1 MTAPGS
7 APLGRGTGFERSLL
21 IVVGVLALLLGL
33 GGLAVGSGLL
43 GTFRAQRPV
52 LDPMFA
58 EWARSTPQI
67 WIPVAIAG
75 GLVLFVL
82 GAWWVRRALR
92 PEARPDVRLGAGD
105 GGELT
110 ISASALTDAV
120 RRDAQEVTGVTK
132 ARVRT
137 LGSPRDPA
145 LRLSLSLEEGTDIRQ
160 VWEELDDRVLSRAR
174 RALGRE
180 TLPTS
185 IRLHLDRAPG
195 KRVR

>member
-1 MTAPGS
+1 MTTPSS
-7 APLGRGTGFERSLL
+7 APLGRGTGFERGLL
-21 IVVGVLALLLGL
+21 TALGVLALLAGI

-43 GTFRAQRPV
+43 GTFRSRRPV
-52 LDPMFA
+52 LDPIFTD
-58 EWARSTPQI
+58 WARSTPQI

-92 PEARPDVRLGAGD
+92 PEPRPDVRLGAGD

-110 ISASALTDAV
+110 ITANALTDAV
-120 RRDAQEVTGVTK
+120 RHDAQEVTGVTK

-137 LGSPRDPA
+137 VGTSRDPA
-145 LRLSLSLEEGTDIRQ
+145 LRLTLSLEEGTDVRQ

-174 RALGRE
+174 RTLGRE

-195 KRVR
+195 RRVR

>member
-1 MTAPGS
+1 MTAPSS
-7 APLGRGTGFERSLL
+7 APLGRGTGFERGLL
-21 IVVGVLALLLGL
+21 TALGVLALLAGI

-43 GTFRAQRPV
+43 GAFRARRPV
-52 LDPMFA
+52 LDPMFT
-58 EWARSTPQI
+58 EWARAAPQV
-67 WIPVAIAG
+67 WFPVAIAG
-75 GLVLFVL
+75 GLVLFAL

-92 PEARPDVRLGAGD
+92 PEARPDVRLGSGD

-110 ISASALTDAV
+110 ITANALTDAV
-120 RRDAQEVTGVTK
+120 RGDAQEVTGVTK

-137 LGSPRDPA
+137 VGNPRDPA
-145 LRLSLSLEEGTDIRQ
+145 LRLTLFLEEGTDVRQ
-160 VWEELDDRVLSRAR
+160 VWEEIDDRVLSRAR

-180 TLPTS
+180 VLPTS